1 MSRLSWVVALAATL
15 FLTACGQQ
23 QRPVPAAAANPYE
36 VLVVG
41 DVDSLVCHMLSVPMA
56 SLPQREPMFDV
67 RQVDSDRF
75 KGKLLL
81 TRNVVVVRWN
91 RKWLGKPSLHIER
104 DRHARPQL
112 IVYVDVGSANDLKQF
127 IATSQHRVRQLLVT
141 NEYRSAIQQLQRK
154 HAEQGGRLID
164 SMFHHTVLLPADM
177 TYHKV
182 GKDFLWVSNNAA
194 QGMQNLCVYTLSGL
208 DDQPSERMDSVL
220 KTNMKG
226 ETDRMYMR
234 TVAPSMIK
242 ENVSIGGQLCQL
254 QRGLWEMV
262 GDAMG
267 GPLVRRIVKDS
278 VAGKSLVFDA
288 FVYAP
293 EMGKR
298 NKMREMEAVL
308 LTVKRKQR

>member
-112 IVYVDVGSANDLKQF
+112 IVYVDVGSADDLKQF
-127 IATSQHRVRQLLVT
+127 IATNQQRVRQLLVT
-141 NEYRSAIQQLQRK
+141 NEYLSAILQLQRK
-154 HAEQGGRLID
+154 HAGRGERLID

-182 GKDFLWVSNNAA
+182 GKDFLWVSNNTA
-194 QGMQNLCVYTLSGL
+194 QGMQNLCVYTLSGM

-220 KTNMKG
+220 KANMKG

-234 TVAPSMIK
+234 TVARSMTQ
-242 ENVSIGGQLCQL
+242 ENVRIGRQPCQL

-267 GPLVRRIVKDS
+267 GSLVRRVVKDS

-308 LTVKRKQR
+308 LTVKRK

>member
-1 MSRLSWVVALAATL
+1 MSRLRWVVALAAIL
-15 FLTACGQQ
+15 LLTACQQQ
-23 QRPVPAAAANPYE
+23 QRPLPAASVNPYE
-36 VLVVG
+36 VLVMG
-41 DVDSLVCHMLSVPMA
+41 DVDSLVCHMLSAPMPA
-56 SLPQREPMFDV
+56 LPQCEPMFDV
-67 RQVDSDRF
+67 RQVDSVRF

-81 TRNVVVVRWN
+81 ARNVVVVRQN

-104 DRHARPQL
+104 DRHAQPQL
-112 IVYVDVGSANDLKQF
+112 MVYVDVGSADDLKQF
-127 IATSQHRVRQLLVT
+127 IATNQQWVRQLLVT
-141 NEYRSAIQQLQRK
+141 NEYLSGILQLQRK
-154 HAEQGGRLID
+154 HSVRSGRLID

-182 GKDFLWVSNNAA
+182 GKDFLWMSNNAA
-194 QGMQNLCVYTLSGL
+194 QCMQNLCVYTLSGL

-220 KTNMKG
+220 KANMKG

-234 TVAPSMIK
+234 TVARSMIK
-242 ENVSIGGQLCQL
+242 ENVRFGGQSCRL

-267 GPLVRRIVKDS
+267 GPLVRRVVKDS
-278 VAGKSLVFDA
+278 VAGKSLILDA

-308 LTVKRKQR
+308 LTVKRK